1 MMTRPLLCHK
11 SPLRVQSGL
20 FSTEVR
26 KQVAPM
32 VKFHQNAYCPE
43 CGKHVTHGDVEKMRE
58 ACSRMWRKFM
68 RLDDSHCPLFRIC
81 DVKIREG
88 EVTRLG
94 LWERMPR
101 IKGRS

>member
-1 MMTRPLLCHK
+1 
-11 SPLRVQSGL
+11 RVQSGL